1 MYKKIKIKCILAH
14 SCEDDSLDQKRI
26 FDLSRIYDPASACD
40 VQFTSKSDQMWR
52 VEVSSSGS

>member
-1 MYKKIKIKCILAH
+1 MYKKIQIKCILAH

-40 VQFTSKSDQMWR
+40 VQFTSKSHQM
-52 VEVSSSGS
+52 